1 MRVLVIDDEKNL
13 ADTLVWILEKAG
25 HEAKSAYDG
34 ASALECVN
42 AFSPDVV
49 ISDVI
54 MPGMNGIE
62 VCARIQAQFP
72 ECHILLF
79 SGQTA
84 TDELVGQAREKGL
97 TWELLAKPMDPEELL
112 AKVASFAEKSDSAG
126 I

>member
-13 ADTLVWILEKAG
+13 ADTLVWILQSAG
-25 HEAKSAYDG
+25 FEATGVYDG
-34 ASALECVN
+34 ASALRRLEE
-42 AFSPDVV
+42 FQPEIV

-62 VCARIQAQFP
+62 VCAEIQTRFP
-72 ECHILLF
+72 DCRILLF

-84 TDELVGQAREKGL
+84 SNDLLRVAHGQGF

-112 AKVASFAEKSDSAG
+112 AKLASLSHQSDSAG
-126 I
+126 A